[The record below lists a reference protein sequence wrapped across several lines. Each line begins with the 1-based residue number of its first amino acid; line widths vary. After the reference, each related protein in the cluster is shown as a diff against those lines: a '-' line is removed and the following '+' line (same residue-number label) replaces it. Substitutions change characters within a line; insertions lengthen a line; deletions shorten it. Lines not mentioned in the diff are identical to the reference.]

1 LRRTMAA
8 VHPLQRMG
16 SAEEI
21 AAAIAF
27 LASDE
32 ASFITGAA
40 LAADGG
46 LTAATGLPPYV
57 AP

>member
-1 LRRTMAA
+1 MAA

-16 SAEEI
+16 SAEEV

-27 LASDE
+27 LACDE

-40 LAADGG
+40 LLADGG
-46 LTAATGLPPYV
+46 LTAASGLPPYV
-57 AP
+57 AR

>member
-1 LRRTMAA
+1 MMAA
-8 VHPLQRMG
+8 AHPLQRMG
-16 SAEEI
+16 SAQEI

-40 LAADGG
+40 LVADGG

-57 AP
+57 AR